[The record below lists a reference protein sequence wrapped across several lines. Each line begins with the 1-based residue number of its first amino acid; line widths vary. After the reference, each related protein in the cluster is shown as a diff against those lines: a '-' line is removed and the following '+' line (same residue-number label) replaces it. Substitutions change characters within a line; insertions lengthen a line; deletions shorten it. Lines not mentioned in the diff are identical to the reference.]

1 MKSKSFEFN
10 YALFLPIFLF
20 YLLSIGVQYGAAV
33 YDQVPYKTIVLKQVI
48 FCIASLGLLLLT
60 QKNQDS
66 VIVTIVSLFL
76 CHFISN
82 YEFALQIL

>member
-20 YLLSIGVQYGAAV
+20 YLLSIGGAAV

-60 QKNQDS
+60 QK
-66 VIVTIVSLFL
+66 IKT
-76 CHFISN
+76 
-82 YEFALQIL
+82 ALLLRLSPYFYAI

>member
-60 QKNQDS
+60 QKSRQRYCYDCLL
-66 VIVTIVSLFL
+66 IFMPF
-76 CHFISN
+76 H
-82 YEFALQIL
+82 